1 MANPFVDYYS
11 ILHVAP
17 DATKKQIKN
26 AFFKLK
32 KRFQKNTSS
41 KEWRDIYI
49 ARSVL
54 SDDHK
59 RAIYDKSYQE
69 HKKKQNIPIIP
80 VHNNTIPVIPKKTR
94 NRKRKRN
101 KWNLGNQY
109 QLAESYQSMHHSR
122 FNNYNDPYS
131 LYNDIYYD
139 DLFND
144 IYYDDFG
151 EDCHHNNCSPEKKS
165 NFWKYFRNFGLICV
179 GCDCLYYVKENDS
192 ATIWT
197 IAFRCLSGV
206 AIVYICWGCGTV
218 IYTTIK
224 WTAVKLYKLCAFICI
239 WWGEQLL
246 VFLTCAGCVIVIFEI
261 TKCISVKLYNCVTYM
276 SNEMVDIAVKILPS
290 PWPPLVKG
298 SIILFSI
305 GCVGWGVH
313 KFFRSVIG

>member
-80 VHNNTIPVIPKKTR
+80 VHNNTIPVIPKKIR

-109 QLAESYQSMHHSR
+109 QLAESYQPMHHSR
-122 FNNYNDPYS
+122 FNNYNDP
-131 LYNDIYYD
+131 
-139 DLFND
+139 
-144 IYYDDFG
+144 
-151 EDCHHNNCSPEKKS
+151 EKNS

-239 WWGEQLL
+239 WSGEQLL

-276 SNEMVDIAVKILPS
+276 SKEMVDIAVKILPS

-313 KFFRSVIG
+313 KFVRSVIG